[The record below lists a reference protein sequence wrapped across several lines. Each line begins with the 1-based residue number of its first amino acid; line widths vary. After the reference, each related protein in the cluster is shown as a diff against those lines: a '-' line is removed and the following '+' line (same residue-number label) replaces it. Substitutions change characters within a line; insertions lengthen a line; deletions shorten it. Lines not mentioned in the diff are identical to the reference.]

1 MNQKTVFV
9 RCKVSPG
16 DYVLGS
22 HGRSSRTER
31 AHCSSLILSDE
42 GIRKALA
49 SGELKIDP
57 APADDQYTT
66 SSVDLTLGSVFQ
78 VWDKSRLDAPGV
90 YVELDLADQKF
101 AQPSDAYI
109 VSADVDAN
117 GCCILPPYHKEPRLL
132 LAITRERIHLVPGSR
147 LAARVEGRRSV
158 ARLGCVVVLSA
169 PA

>member
-1 MNQKTVFV
+1 M
-9 RCKVSPG
+9 
-16 DYVLGS
+16 
-22 HGRSSRTER
+22 
-31 AHCSSLILSDE
+31 ILSDE

-78 VWDKSRLDAPGV
+78 VWDKSRLDVPGV
-90 YVELDLADQKF
+90 RVELDLADQKF
-101 AQPSDAYI
+101 AQTSDAYI

-147 LAARVEGRRSV
+147 LAARVEGP
-158 ARLGCVVVLSA
+158 AA
-169 PA
+169 PAGATRSPLSSLTPSRVGSGERSRPR